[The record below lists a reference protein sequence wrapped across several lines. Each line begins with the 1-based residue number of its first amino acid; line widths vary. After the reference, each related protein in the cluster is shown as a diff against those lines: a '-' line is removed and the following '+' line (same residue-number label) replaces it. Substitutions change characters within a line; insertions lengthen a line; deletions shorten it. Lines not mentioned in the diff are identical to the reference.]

1 VWDEG
6 GREFLDFTSGIAVNS
21 LGHAHPAIRD
31 ALAAQA
37 GELIHTSNLFLT
49 RPQAL
54 LAARIRSHPIGRIG
68 TPEEIGQ
75 AVAWLCGEDA
85 GWVTGQDFV
94 MDGGL
99 SLTAGVPR

>member
-1 VWDEG
+1 MHEHPVL
-6 GREFLDFTSGIAVNS
+6 GRLTLGYAPLIDRRRALVATRLSVFPERPDAV
-21 LGHAHPAIRD
+21 PD
-31 ALAAQA
+31 
-37 GELIHTSNLFLT
+37 
-49 RPQAL
+49 PQAL
-54 LAARIRSHPIGRIG
+54 LAARIRSHPLGRIG

-75 AVAWLCGEDA
+75 AVAWLCGDEA